1 MFIEYLFRDPHSYF
15 MRIFI
20 VTFSVCCH
28 EYAHARMAL
37 WQGDGTAADAGHLT
51 LSPLKQ
57 MGGLS
62 LIMLFVLGI
71 TWGAVPVNP
80 SQMKHRY
87 SNALVSFAGPMMNI
101 TLFTI
106 FTFFLALALSLKANE
121 PALEM
126 LAKISVINFVLF
138 ALNMMPAPMLDG
150 WKVYSYFFPKI
161 NTHNSEFGS
170 GLTLI
175 IFLLVIFSIDLLF
188 RAGQFMML
196 NMTGLFSSILI
207 FSGIGY

>member
-1 MFIEYLFRDPHSYF
+1 MFIEYLFQDPHFYF

-28 EYAHARMAL
+28 EYAHARAAL
-37 WQGDGTAADAGHLT
+37 WQGDSTAADAGHLT

-80 SQMKHRY
+80 YRMKHSY
-87 SNALVSFAGPMMNI
+87 SSALVSFAGPMMNI
-101 TLFTI
+101 ILFTLSA
-106 FTFFLALALSLKANE
+106 FFLALAFSIRANE
-121 PALEM
+121 SALNM
-126 LAKISVINFVLF
+126 LAEISVINFVLF
-138 ALNMMPAPMLDG
+138 ALNIMPAPMLDG

-161 NTHNSEFGS
+161 NTHGSEFGN

-188 RAGQFMML
+188 KAGQFMML
-196 NMTGLFSSILI
+196 NMTGFFSAILT